1 MVSPVMELVANLRG
15 KAFRFGIFG
24 RRSWTANKG
33 FALVLQWK
41 SAQSGQCDAAA
52 GAAREP
58 AEADGSCKCC
68 VGRQAL
74 LRSVADCWSA
84 WKVFLYYDTDF
95 LVSIIVWLSTAV
107 RRSPS
112 VG

>member
-24 RRSWTANKG
+24 RRSWTSNMG

-52 GAAREP
+52 RAAGGSGTVMQMLCWTPSLAKVVGGLLER
-58 AEADGSCKCC
+58 AE
-68 VGRQAL
+68 
-74 LRSVADCWSA
+74 SV
-84 WKVFLYYDTDF
+84 
-95 LVSIIVWLSTAV
+95 
-107 RRSPS
+107 S
-112 VG
+112 VL